1 MLKITR
7 LIVLIA
13 LSLIS
18 VGVIKAQS
26 GTPAAMAGAWVDPC
40 TNAPAATAQATV
52 SVSANASSVSF
63 EIVLPNARGDRSFID
78 SAAAGAE
85 RAIKELGVKGKII
98 ETAGEQEHDAAVRRA
113 IQDKPTLV
121 ITIAV
126 NSDIIDEV
134 AKEFPNQ
141 KLAAQET

>member
-1 MLKITR
+1 
-7 LIVLIA
+7 
-13 LSLIS
+13 
-18 VGVIKAQS
+18 
-26 GTPAAMAGAWVDPC
+26 
-40 TNAPAATAQATV
+40 
-52 SVSANASSVSF
+52 
-63 EIVLPNARGDRSFID
+63 
-78 SAAAGAE
+78 AGAE

-141 KLAAQET
+141 KLAAQETFFPQPPNLPNLPLYTILTHENSYLAGIAAGMLSRTKTVAAVGGFQTDGIDLFIVG